1 MQIRQIQ
8 SSDFAFIS
16 SVMDDWWG
24 GRQVRHL
31 LHRMFFDHFS
41 GTGFAALEGEEIV
54 GFLVGFQSQSRPE
67 IAYIHFV
74 GVSPA
79 ARGQEIGR
87 SLYRRFFAAARER
100 GCLEAQA
107 ITSPGNA
114 ASIAFHRRMGF
125 ALLEGD
131 GVEDGVPVALDY
143 SGPGQHRV
151 RFSLS
156 LAQAVF

>member
-1 MQIRQIQ
+1 M
-8 SSDFAFIS
+8 
-16 SVMDDWWG
+16 
-24 GRQVRHL
+24 
-31 LHRMFFDHFS
+31 
-41 GTGFAALEGEEIV
+41 
-54 GFLVGFQSQSRPE
+54 GFQSQSRPE
-67 IAYIHFV
+67 IGYIHFV

-79 ARGQEIGR
+79 ARGKEIGR

-100 GCLEAQA
+100 GCSEVRA

-131 GVEDGVPVALDY
+131 GVEEGVPVELDY

-151 RFSLS
+151 RFSLPLS
-156 LAQAVF
+156 QAVF

>member
-79 ARGQEIGR
+79 VRGQEIGR
-87 SLYRRFFAAARER
+87 SLYRRFFAVARER

-131 GVEDGVPVALDY
+131 AVEEGVPVMLDY
-143 SGPGQHRV
+143 SGSGQHRV
-151 RFSLS
+151 RFSLP